1 MANETHYGVIS
12 DVHQDPR
19 IVPVT
24 IEVLKR
30 LGAEKLLINGDIGE
44 RQRSLQASQDYV
56 AVILDAVGKSGLEA
70 YVQPGSHETVGA
82 FQPVLEYFEG
92 KYPNLIDTFK
102 TPKVE
107 NGDHHLVFL
116 PGSDFVCGGEYQIG
130 SNEEIPSGL
139 YIPTAQGITPYD
151 PKVHQ
156 ELMAQ
161 GQFRG
166 LLQYV
171 NMHDLKRQVNDGGKT
186 IVVCHVPRKF
196 DSVDG
201 AVDVA
206 YFAEQTDGSV
216 IPGVAVEG
224 MIRKQYG
231 NVSDDELRLIAAS
244 NGLTLK
250 EENRGNGDL
259 RNLYAE
265 LGVTKAV
272 SGHFHESGHRAHD
285 SNVNPI
291 EQGTLVDELYWNSGQ
306 LDLGQTGILTVSD
319 GRVSYRNF
327 ALKII
332 CDKNPCPFYM

>member
-1 MANETHYGVIS
+1 MVNETKYGVIS
-12 DVHQDPR
+12 DVHHDPS

-24 IEVLKR
+24 IDVLKK
-30 LGAEKLLINGDIGE
+30 LGAEKLILNGDIGE
-44 RQRSLQASQDYV
+44 RQKSSQASQDYV
-56 AVILDAVGKSGLEA
+56 AVILDAVGKSGLES
-70 YVQPGSHETVGA
+70 YVQPGSQETFGV
-82 FQPVLEYFEG
+82 FQPVLEHFKG
-92 KYPNLIDTFK
+92 KHSNLIDTFK
-102 TPKVE
+102 TQKVE

-130 SNEEIPSGL
+130 SNEKIPSGL
-139 YIPTAQGITPYD
+139 YIPTEQGIMPYD

-156 ELMAQ
+156 ALMAQ

-171 NMHDLKRQVNDGGKT
+171 NMHDLKRLVNDGEKT
-186 IVVCHVPRKF
+186 VVVCHVPRKF

-206 YFAEQTDGSV
+206 YFGEKTDGSV

-231 NVSDDELRLIAAS
+231 NVSDDEIRLIAAS

-250 EENRGNGDL
+250 EENRGNEDL

-265 LGVTKAV
+265 LGVTKSI

-285 SNVNPI
+285 GRVNPI
-291 EQGTLVDELYWNSGQ
+291 QQGTLVDELYWNSGQ
-306 LDLGQTGILTVSD
+306 LDLGQTGILTVS
-319 GRVSYRNF
+319 GGKVSYQNVKLQDH
-327 ALKII
+327 LK
-332 CDKNPCPFYM
+332 

>member
-1 MANETHYGVIS
+1 LQLIS
-12 DVHQDPR
+12 
-19 IVPVT
+19 
-24 IEVLKR
+24 LK
-30 LGAEKLLINGDIGE
+30 LGAEKLILNGDIGE

-82 FQPVLEYFEG
+82 FHHVLEHFKS
-92 KYPNLIDTFK
+92 KYPNVIDTFD

-107 NGDHHLVFL
+107 NEDHHLVFL

-130 SNEEIPSGL
+130 NNKEVPSGL
-139 YIPTAQGITPYD
+139 YLQTENGIIPYN

-156 ELMAQ
+156 ALVAQ

-171 NMHDLKRQVNDGGKT
+171 NIHDLKSRVNDNEKT

-196 DSVDG
+196 DSIDG

-206 YFAEQTDGSV
+206 YFGEKADGSV
-216 IPGVAVEG
+216 IPGVVVEG

-231 NVSDDELRLIAAS
+231 KVSDADIRLIAAAS
-244 NGLTLK
+244 GLTFK
-250 EENRGNGDL
+250 KENRGNEDL
-259 RNLYAE
+259 RNVYME
-265 LGVTKAV
+265 LGISKAV

-285 SNVNPI
+285 GNGNIVP
-291 EQGTLVDELYWNSGQ
+291 QGTLVRELYWNSGQ
-306 LDLGQTGILTVSD
+306 LDLGQTGILTVSN
-319 GRVSYRNF
+319 GKLSYQNVILQDH
-327 ALKII
+327 LK
-332 CDKNPCPFYM
+332 